1 METKSVGKMSEWDL
15 RCPVKVGNA
24 VDLERERVFPSLRKT
39 AWPGMV
45 CVSLEWYLKAGLA
58 SCWVSTKRYC
68 QVKDPEKGTSA
79 KARGTCIFM
88 QALEWRRIQHRIWT
102 KVNRVQALVE

>member
-1 METKSVGKMSEWDL
+1 METKSVGKMLEQDL

-45 CVSLEWYLKAGLA
+45 RVSSEWYLKAGFA
-58 SCWVSTKRYC
+58 SWL
-68 QVKDPEKGTSA
+68 G
-79 KARGTCIFM
+79 
-88 QALEWRRIQHRIWT
+88 
-102 KVNRVQALVE
+102 VNQKILPSQRSRDGDLC